1 MAREVCAFLKGLQI
15 EITEVKC
22 EISWRP
28 HWPQLLP
35 DPESAGGIH
44 EEVAAEV
51 VEHDGVGIAV
61 TWILVPNHSQR
72 LDLECTIWEL
82 LYISL
87 VMTCDV
93 ICRSR

>member
-15 EITEVKC
+15 EIVTVNC
-22 EISWRP
+22 EIGWRP

-44 EEVAAEV
+44 QEVAAEV

-72 LDLECTIWEL
+72 LDLEGTIMDL
-82 LYISL
+82 FHDL
-87 VMTCDV
+87 
-93 ICRSR
+93 

>member
-15 EITEVKC
+15 EITKVKF
-22 EISWRP
+22 EDTYRLQ
-28 HWPQLLP
+28 WPQLLP

-61 TWILVPNHSQR
+61 ARILVPNHSQR
-72 LDLECTIWEL
+72 LDLEGTILDL
-82 LYISL
+82 LK
-87 VMTCDV
+87 DA
-93 ICRSR
+93 